1 MKPIDLTSTCEMESY
16 LTMELEVKF
25 QDVVNCE
32 DLLDLNEITYFSF
45 FM

>member
-1 MKPIDLTSTCEMESY
+1 MKPIDLTSSCEMTSY

-25 QDVVNCE
+25 QDVINCE
-32 DLLDLNEITYFSF
+32 DLLDRNEIIYFSF